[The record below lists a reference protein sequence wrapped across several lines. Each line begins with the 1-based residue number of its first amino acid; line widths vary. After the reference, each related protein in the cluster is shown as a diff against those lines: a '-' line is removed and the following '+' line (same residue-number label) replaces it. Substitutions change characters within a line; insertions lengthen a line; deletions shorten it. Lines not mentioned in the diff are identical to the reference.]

1 MATIGELAN
10 KLNINVETIRFYQ
23 RKGLIQQP
31 KKPLSGFRYYD
42 ETIAD
47 QLNFIIQAKTLGF
60 TLQEISSL
68 MSLDNDCQQVQSL
81 SLQKL
86 TLIREKINNLQKLE
100 QVISQMTASC
110 NINNS
115 NENCPIIASLKSK
128 THLS

>member
-10 KLNINVETIRFYQ
+10 KLKINVETIRFYQ

-68 MSLDNDCQQVQSL
+68 MSLDNDCQQVQLL

-86 TLIREKINNLQKLE
+86 TLIREKISNLQKLE
-100 QVISQMTASC
+100 QVISKMTASC
-110 NINNS
+110 NTNNS
-115 NENCPIIASLKSK
+115 NENCPIIESLKSK
-128 THLS
+128 T